1 MNEIY
6 TWLRDIL
13 IIIISLNYFQILIPD
28 STMAKYLQYIFCIVI
43 LAVILEPVIQLLS
56 QS

>member
-28 STMAKYLQYIFCIVI
+28 STMAKYLQYIFSIVI

>member
-28 STMAKYLQYIFCIVI
+28 STMAKYLQYIFSIVI
-43 LAVILEPVIQLLS
+43 LAVILEQVIQLLS